1 MATGPSR
8 CADTHVYLLIQETK
22 TSLCS
27 SGNNMATQSAC
38 VHICIWHCKS
48 SKTLDNIGNETLGQ
62 DVSLQHAHS
71 SI

>member
-1 MATGPSR
+1 MATDPSV
-8 CADTHVYLLIQETK
+8 CADAHVYLLIQEAE

-38 VHICIWHCKS
+38 VHVCIWYCKS
-48 SKTLDNIGNETLGQ
+48 GKSLDNNCNETLGQ

-71 SI
+71 SL